1 MVFSTLIL
9 TSCVYI
15 SQYLTLIMFQKLANF
30 EKKISQR
37 IATRKARKQALR
49 KAKEDFKNLKKEIK
63 ESSNPAKFL
72 GKSATVKKS
81 TKKNKLTKKATT
93 KKVAKKTA
101 RMSKAKVSKKYG
113 KKIVFKKNQ
122 KNAYSHADKGDIDG
136 KFTAFAE
143 LSEWLVVS
151 PNPQNTRENRI
162 FFNFVEQEL
171 KEDFIKVAKREGFEV
186 SFK

>member
-1 MVFSTLIL
+1 
-9 TSCVYI
+9 
-15 SQYLTLIMFQKLANF
+15 MFQKLANF

-81 TKKNKLTKKATT
+81 TKKNTLT
-93 KKVAKKTA
+93 KKVASKTA

-113 KKIVFKKNQ
+113 KKIVFKSNR
-122 KNAYSHADKGDIDG
+122 KNAFSHADKGDIDG

-151 PNPQNTRENRI
+151 PNPKNKKENRI
-162 FFNFVEQEL
+162 FFNFVEQDL

-186 SFK
+186 SFQ

>member
-1 MVFSTLIL
+1 
-9 TSCVYI
+9 
-15 SQYLTLIMFQKLANF
+15 MFQKLANF

-49 KAKEDFKNLKKEIK
+49 KANEDFKNLKKEIK

-81 TKKNKLTKKATT
+81 TKKNTLT
-93 KKVAKKTA
+93 KKVASKTA
-101 RMSKAKVSKKYG
+101 RMSKAKVSKKYDNR
-113 KKIVFKKNQ
+113 ITFKKNM
-122 KNAYSHADKGDIDG
+122 KNAFSHADKGDIDG

-151 PNPQNTRENRI
+151 PNPKNKKENRI

>member
-1 MVFSTLIL
+1 
-9 TSCVYI
+9 
-15 SQYLTLIMFQKLANF
+15 MFQKLANF

-37 IATRKARKQALR
+37 VATRKARKQALR

-81 TKKNKLTKKATT
+81 TKKNTLT
-93 KKVAKKTA
+93 KKVASKTA
-101 RMSKAKVSKKYG
+101 RMSKSKVSQKYDNR
-113 KKIVFKKNQ
+113 ITFKKNL
-122 KNAYSHADKGDIDG
+122 KNAFSHADKGDIDG

-151 PNPQNTRENRI
+151 PNPKNKKENRI